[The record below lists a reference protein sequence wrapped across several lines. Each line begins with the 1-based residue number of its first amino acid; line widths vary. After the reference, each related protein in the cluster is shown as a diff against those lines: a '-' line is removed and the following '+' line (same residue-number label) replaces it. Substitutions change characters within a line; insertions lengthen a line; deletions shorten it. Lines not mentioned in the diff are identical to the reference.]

1 MQVTA
6 TSAFNLEGKCQTA
19 LPGLFFNNINGNSV
33 ELPYQGDLGQLSLHN
48 PRDHYWIQNTNR
60 KCIMTT

>member
-33 ELPYQGDLGQLSLHN
+33 ELPYQGDLG
-48 PRDHYWIQNTNR
+48 
-60 KCIMTT
+60 